1 MTKVKT
7 EKSQTPYYITRAHM
21 RKGNEVTT
29 SGTGTIA
36 TPPQQK
42 GKRMYLGVPLVQKSY
57 STQIQQKRTFELRD
71 FEQICGISR
80 RR

>member
-7 EKSQTPYYITRAHM
+7 EKSQTPYYIYAGAHA
-21 RKGNEVTT
+21 KDNEVTT

>member
-29 SGTGTIA
+29 SGTGT
-36 TPPQQK
+36 TTSNKKDKNK
-42 GKRMYLGVPLVQKSY
+42 GKLG
-57 STQIQQKRTFELRD
+57 KR
-71 FEQICGISR
+71 
-80 RR
+80 

>member
-7 EKSQTPYYITRAHM
+7 EKSQTPYYIYAGAHA
-21 RKGNEVTT
+21 KSNEVTT

-42 GKRMYLGVPLVQKSY
+42 GTRMYLGGALGAEILLYTNPTKKD
-57 STQIQQKRTFELRD
+57 I
-71 FEQICGISR
+71 
-80 RR
+80 

>member
-7 EKSQTPYYITRAHM
+7 KKSQTPYYIYAGAHV
-21 RKGNEVTT
+21 KGNEVTT

-42 GKRMYLGVPLVQKSY
+42 GQKQGKTGEKIKEKALHKKETPSPTLP
-57 STQIQQKRTFELRD
+57 SVKNTE
-71 FEQICGISR
+71 
-80 RR
+80 